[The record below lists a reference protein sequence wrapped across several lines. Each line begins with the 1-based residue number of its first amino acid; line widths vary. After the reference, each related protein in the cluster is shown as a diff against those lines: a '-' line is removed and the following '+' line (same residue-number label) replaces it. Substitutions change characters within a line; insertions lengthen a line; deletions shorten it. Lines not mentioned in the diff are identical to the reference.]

1 MPERKGIR
9 RSEEEGEM
17 AMNKKVILGF
27 AAGIIVAFAALFYI
41 GATDEP
47 DKKPVPKPPTSQ
59 TPAAAPAAPPA
70 AAPALQAAVKDYRK
84 YLTVEDLINIT
95 GTKFKMTYADMK
107 FNGKPDLNFSTTDE
121 GHIVLTVTVLP
132 GSYYEKTYSEFRSQ
146 DYKTMESAFWGPK
159 NANPP
164 RLLGFRKG
172 DTTIIVT
179 RYVDDGRYPIAV
191 EMMERIAKTIAARL

>member
-1 MPERKGIR
+1 MH
-9 RSEEEGEM
+9 
-17 AMNKKVILGF
+17 KKVILGF

-41 GATDEP
+41 SATDEP
-47 DKKPVPKPPTSQ
+47 DKKPVAKPPTSQ
-59 TPAAAPAAPPA
+59 TSAGAPAAPPA
-70 AAPALQAAVKDYRK
+70 AAPAPQAAVKDYRK
-84 YLTVEDLINIT
+84 YLTVEDLRNIT

-107 FNGKPDLNFSTTDE
+107 FNGKPDLTFSTTDE

-132 GSYYEKTYSEFRSQ
+132 GSHYEKIYSEFRSQ

-159 NANPP
+159 NENPP
-164 RLLGFRKG
+164 RMLGFRKG
-172 DTTIIVT
+172 DTTITVT